1 MKFNFIAILFA
12 CTLFICSCKPSETKT
27 PSGYHY
33 TIVTEGT
40 GEKPKTNEYVFF
52 TIKISG
58 DDGKVLQEMKEG
70 PQMPII
76 QIPAEFKTG
85 KEANAVI
92 ELLAV
97 SKVGGVYKLIMP
109 VDSIPN
115 APMDIQSMKHIEY
128 EITVKQIKNE
138 EDYKKYMEEQQ
149 AEQQAKMSANMEKIP
164 AIEELVKTTLN
175 DFKSGKLETKKTDSG
190 LKYYILK
197 EGEGSN
203 AASGNTVTVNYYGTL
218 MDGTRF
224 DDSFSRGQSFPFTLG
239 VGQVIKGWDEGVAL
253 LNKGAKAFL
262 FIPYAMAYGE
272 AGSPPTIPAKSDL
285 VFYVELEDITGQ

>member
-12 CTLFICSCKPSETKT
+12 CTLFIYSCKPSETKT

-33 TIVTEGT
+33 TVVTEGT

-175 DFKSGKLETKKTDSG
+175 DFKSGKLETKSTDSG
-190 LKYYILK
+190 LKYYIVK

-285 VFYVELEDITGQ
+285 VFYVELEEISVQ

>member
-1 MKFNFIAILFA
+1 MKFNFVAILSAF
-12 CTLFICSCKPSETKT
+12 TLLMVSCKPSETKT
-27 PSGYHY
+27 PSGYNY

-40 GEKPKTNEYVFF
+40 GDSPKTNEYVFF
-52 TIKISG
+52 TIKITG

-70 PQMPII
+70 PQMPVI
-76 QIPAEFKTG
+76 QIPAEFAKG

-97 SKVGGVYKLIMP
+97 SKLGGVYKLIMP

-115 APMDIQSMKHIEY
+115 APMDIQSMKQIEY
-128 EITVKQIKNE
+128 EIVVKQIKNE
-138 EDYKKYMEEQQ
+138 EEYKKYMEEMQ
-149 AEQQAKMSANMEKIP
+149 AEQQKKISANMEKLP
-164 AIEELVKTTLN
+164 AIEELVKSTLS
-175 DFKSGKLETKKTDSG
+175 DYKSGKLETNSTDSG
-190 LKYYILK
+190 LKYYVVS
-197 EGEGSN
+197 EGEGAN
-203 AASGNTVTVNYYGTL
+203 AANGNTVTVNYYGCL

-262 FIPYAMAYGE
+262 FIPYAAAYGE
-272 AGSPPTIPAKSDL
+272 AGSPPTIPAKADL
-285 VFYVELEDITGQ
+285 VFYVELEDISGQ